1 MNLPYDKE
9 VVVVGSFEIPEEEN
23 FYNYENLDV
32 NPELLKYDKLY
43 QSVEQ
48 AEVLNQK
55 ESAPMLGFGVEYVN
69 QENSPMITSPYKDMV
84 MPMVSLSIPIFNNKY
99 KSQTR
104 QNELRKQE
112 IQFQKEE
119 RLNVLKADL
128 SKAISQ
134 QNQARIKFSIQKQ
147 NLKQAEDA
155 EEILIKN
162 YETGTIDFKDVLDIQ
177 ELQLKFQTAQ
187 IESVTMYYVQSA
199 IINYLSN

>member
-1 MNLPYDKE
+1 
-9 VVVVGSFEIPEEEN
+9 
-23 FYNYENLDV
+23 
-32 NPELLKYDKLY
+32 
-43 QSVEQ
+43 
-48 AEVLNQK
+48 
-55 ESAPMLGFGVEYVN
+55 
-69 QENSPMITSPYKDMV
+69 MITSTYKDMV
-84 MPMVSLSIPIFNNKY
+84 MTMVSLSTPIFNNKY

-162 YETGTIDFKDVLDIQ
+162 YEKIGRAHV
-177 ELQLKFQTAQ
+177 
-187 IESVTMYYVQSA
+187 
-199 IINYLSN
+199 